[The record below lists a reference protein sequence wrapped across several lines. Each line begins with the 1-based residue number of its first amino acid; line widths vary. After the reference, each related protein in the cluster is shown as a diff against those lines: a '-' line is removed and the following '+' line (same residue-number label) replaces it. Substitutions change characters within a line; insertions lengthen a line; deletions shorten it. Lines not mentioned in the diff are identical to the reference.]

1 MQLMDCKLQI
11 TWTSHTFGLQHRAS
25 IFARQLCYGIFF
37 SLEHLRYHLAT
48 LHTQLPTR
56 FRHPQHPRPLLCKLS
71 SRLQLYYRLAW
82 SLIKELHSIW
92 RRSHSR
98 VLPTSREHSQHDPVL
113 CRHQWPHETC
123 FFASLCSLCKWFCH
137 LYSQLIRTG
146 VYTHSS
152 AHSRILSHTGLL
164 CVSFE
169 TAAMAFTRCHIRT
182 FSCPSRTF
190 HINIKKLDSIR
201 QTSSSSHW
209 GVSIYY
215 LDILISRNEVF
226 SPIIETGWLRP
237 TLLHTRR
244 MYQIKTVAPLK

>member
-1 MQLMDCKLQI
+1 M
-11 TWTSHTFGLQHRAS
+11 A
-25 IFARQLCYGIFF
+25 FF
-37 SLEHLRYHLAT
+37 SLSNTYDTTWRHYILSYLHVSGIRSILA
-48 LHTQLPTR
+48 H
-56 FRHPQHPRPLLCKLS
+56 
-71 SRLQLYYRLAW
+71 
-82 SLIKELHSIW
+82 
-92 RRSHSR
+92 
-98 VLPTSREHSQHDPVL
+98 
-113 CRHQWPHETC
+113 
-123 FFASLCSLCKWFCH
+123 FFANFLQDCSFTIDLREAWLKSFIQYGGAPIPECSQPQGSIVNTTLFCVAINDLTKHVSSPVYALYVNDCH